1 MEADS
6 TEQNSADS
14 REQLPTQNALL
25 EELKLAKT
33 DNQALDVIVHK
44 YLPFIKKAVHRAF
57 FHRQDRQDNLPEAM
71 LAFAPAVQTYSPDRG
86 AFIPYAG
93 TIIRNRLID
102 IARQEVRIKNGL
114 LSFSLQ
120 SGGDDIQVEADASQQ
135 LYERVQEEKNLHS
148 EVETVKAEFSEWGFS
163 VEDLVAKGP
172 KQARLRAECLRVVH
186 TILENQELLTDM
198 FRTHQLPIKRLCESV
213 IAAKFRR
220 KTIDRY
226 RQYIIALVIISKGG
240 YPFIYSCVPQDFDEE
255 ETTTIIQRGESV

>member
-6 TEQNSADS
+6 TGQNS
-14 REQLPTQNALL
+14 TLL
-25 EELKLAKT
+25 KELELAKA
-33 DNQALDVIVHK
+33 DNHALNMIVRK
-44 YLPFIKKAVHRAF
+44 YLPFIKKAVQRAF
-57 FHRQDRQDNLPEAM
+57 FHRQDRRDNLTEAM
-71 LAFAPAVQTYSPDRG
+71 LAFARAVQTYSPDRG

-120 SGGDDIQVEADASQQ
+120 SGEDDIRIEADASQQ

-148 EVETVKAEFSEWGFS
+148 EVETVKAEFSEWNFS
-163 VEDLVAKGP
+163 VEDLVAKCP
-172 KQARLRAECLRVVH
+172 KQARMRAECLRVVH
-186 TILENQELLTDM
+186 TLLENQDLLTAM
-198 FRTHQLPIKRLCESV
+198 FQTHQLPIKRLCESG

-226 RQYIIALVIISKGG
+226 RQYIIALVIISKGN
-240 YPFIYSCVPQDFDEE
+240 YPFIYSCVPQKFDGEE
-255 ETTTIIQRGESV
+255 EAV